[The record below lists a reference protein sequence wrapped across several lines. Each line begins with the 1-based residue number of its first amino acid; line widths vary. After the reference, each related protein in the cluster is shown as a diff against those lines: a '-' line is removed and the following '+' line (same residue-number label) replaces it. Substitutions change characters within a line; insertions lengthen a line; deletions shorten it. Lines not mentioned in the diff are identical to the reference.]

1 MIHKSRFL
9 FFSFLVVFCLA
20 SCAGKFGSEVLTSR
34 EEYRDVYEGK
44 EKYILKAIAG
54 VLEEK
59 KIGQKVVIDY
69 SNHRVDSDFVVSGEW
84 RTKTNALV
92 RRLNWKECEV
102 TLIVTT
108 EKKTEKGWEMRRL
121 LQKEQYDTFFSVIE
135 LKIYE
140 EMSRIY

>member
-1 MIHKSRFL
+1 MLQKSL
-9 FFSFLVVFCLA
+9 ILCFSFIAVLCLA
-20 SCAGKFGSEVLTSR
+20 SCAGKFGSEVLTSPD
-34 EEYRDVYEGK
+34 EYKHVYEAK

-59 KIGQKVVIDY
+59 KIGQKVTIDY
-69 SNHRVDSDFVVSGEW
+69 GNHRVDSDYVVSGEW
-84 RTKTNALV
+84 RTKTNARV

-108 EKKTEKGWEMRRL
+108 EKKTEKGWEIRRL
-121 LQKEQYDTFFSVIE
+121 LKKEQYDNIFSVIE